1 MLRCAIALLAVC
13 LASLYAQD
21 AKQPPESAQSPG
33 ELKRERP
40 SGAKGEPQAPP
51 EEDEAV
57 APTAYSFN
65 PLQAEKDMRVGDYY
79 LKQGNYRAA
88 AGRYR
93 EATRWNGQSSE
104 AWKHLAEA
112 SEKMRDF
119 PAARDAYGKYLSLA
133 PDAKDAPQIKKKL
146 KKLK

>member
-21 AKQPPESAQSPG
+21 AKEQPQSAQPKG

-40 SGAKGEPQAPP
+40 PAAKGEPQAPP

-57 APTAYSFN
+57 APTVYSFN

-79 LKQGNYRAA
+79 LKQGSFRAA

-93 EATRWNGQSSE
+93 EATRWNAGSGE
-104 AWKHLAEA
+104 AWKRLGEA
-112 SEKMRDF
+112 SEKLRDL
-119 PAARDAYGKYLSLA
+119 PSAREAYAKYLSLA
-133 PDAKDAPQIKKKL
+133 PDAKDASRIKKKL
-146 KKLK
+146 AKLK